1 MALVSWELLACS
13 CWFFVAFSVAERDA
27 GQAWLRISAEV
38 FFILHDSPTF
48 VLVGEMGRRCPA
60 RGGGASLKCSTLY
73 GMVC

>member
-1 MALVSWELLACS
+1 M
-13 CWFFVAFSVAERDA
+13 AERDA